1 MLRPGE
7 DWLLLLGTTRELAV
21 LPWIVEVVVKLLAV
35 VGGAAVGGGFVGFV
49 ARRMARLVARREVPR
64 RPMTALRGLGGIAG
78 GWAIWLMVYS
88 PGGSGLFGGGGSLFG
103 ERGSAASGGP
113 EPAALDTTANVI
125 PAAEGGTTLRVTVL
139 GGPRVVDGRFY
150 LVESDS
156 KARTLAE
163 LKKIVKDRQGKSH
176 VRTIELLIY
185 EDSVARSHAAVG
197 DLERW
202 AGQNDLT
209 VSMPPTKG
217 VIP

>member
-1 MLRPGE
+1 MV
-7 DWLLLLGTTRELAV
+7 GTFGPLAV

-49 ARRMARLVARREVPR
+49 ARRMARLVARRDVPS

-78 GWAIWLMVYS
+78 GWAIWLMVFS

-113 EPAALDTTANVI
+113 EPAALDTTGNIV
-125 PAAEGGTTLRVTVL
+125 PPTEGGTTVRVTVL
-139 GGPRVVDGRFY
+139 GGPRVVDSRFY
-150 LVESDS
+150 LVEADS
-156 KARTLAE
+156 KAHTLVE
-163 LKKIVKDRQGKSH
+163 LKKIIKDRQGKSR

-209 VSMPPTKG
+209 VSMPPTRG